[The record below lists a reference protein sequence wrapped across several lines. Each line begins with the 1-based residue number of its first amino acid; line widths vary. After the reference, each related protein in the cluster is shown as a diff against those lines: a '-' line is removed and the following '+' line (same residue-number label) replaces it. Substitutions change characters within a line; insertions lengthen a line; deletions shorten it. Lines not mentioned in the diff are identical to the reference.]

1 MRPLHHEV
9 LVRPIRKPRSKHVHL
24 SADAKLCVTQHVV
37 KTLPAPVKAAFQV
50 AKAAV
55 VMYKR
60 MQLNQKARYATRH
73 RKT

>member
-1 MRPLHHEV
+1 M
-9 LVRPIRKPRSKHVHL
+9 KF
-24 SADAKLCVTQHVV
+24 LCGRFVNQDQSTCTYRLTPNFVWTQHVV

-73 RKT
+73 RKK